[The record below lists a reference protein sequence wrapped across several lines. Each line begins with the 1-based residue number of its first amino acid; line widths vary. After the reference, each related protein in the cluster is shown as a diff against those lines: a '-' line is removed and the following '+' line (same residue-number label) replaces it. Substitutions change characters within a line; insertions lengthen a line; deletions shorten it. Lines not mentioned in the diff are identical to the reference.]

1 MSTLLIE
8 SELDMDIAIERIIR
22 LANLDG
28 DKTLTI
34 VLPSA
39 AFHEIFIRNLHDK
52 VIKSDVETPMDIE
65 MKIIIRRIRDD

>member
-8 SELDMDIAIERIIR
+8 NELDMDIAIERIIR

-28 DKTLTI
+28 EKHLTI
-34 VLPSA
+34 ILPSE

-52 VIKSDVETPMDIE
+52 IIRSDVKTPMDI
-65 MKIIIRRIRDD
+65 KIEILIRRIRDD